1 VVDEIELLLDWT
13 SIGPRF
19 SNTVLSALRSLL
31 KKPPPKNRRRLILA
45 TTSERSVLQQLNL
58 LQYFTGQVA
67 VPNVNTQEELVAVI
81 RARGTSFSDGQSIQR
96 VLAELEEVTG
106 SKEIGVGIKHVITA
120 INRSTDSS
128 DPASR
133 FVEILAEAIAERSL

>member
-1 VVDEIELLLDWT
+1 LDWT
-13 SIGPRF
+13 PIGPRF

-58 LQYFTGQVA
+58 LQYFTGQIA
-67 VPNVNTQEELVAVI
+67 VPNVNTQQELVAI
-81 RARGTSFSDGQSIQR
+81 LRERGSSFIDAQSIQR
-96 VLAELEEVTG
+96 ILGELEDITG
-106 SKEIGVGIKHVITA
+106 GTEIGVGIKYVITA

-128 DPASR
+128 DPPGR
-133 FVEILAEAIAERSL
+133 LVEILAEAIAERSL

>member
-1 VVDEIELLLDWT
+1 
-13 SIGPRF
+13 
-19 SNTVLSALRSLL
+19 VLSALRSLL

-67 VPNVNTQEELVAVI
+67 VPNVNSQQELVAVL
-81 RARGTSFSDGQSIQR
+81 RERKTSFTDGPSLQR
-96 VLAELEEVTG
+96 ILGDLQDVTG
-106 SKEIGVGIKHVITA
+106 GTEIGVGIKYVITA

-128 DPASR
+128 DPPGR
-133 FVEILAEAIAERSL
+133 FVEILSEAIAERSL

>member
-13 SIGPRF
+13 PIGPRF

-45 TTSERSVLQQLNL
+45 TTSERTVLQQLNL

-67 VPNVNTQEELVAVI
+67 VPNVNTQEELLAVL
-81 RARGTSFSDGQSIQR
+81 RERGPRLTDQQSVQR
-96 VLAELEEVTG
+96 ILDELKDSTG
-106 SKEIGVGIKHVITA
+106 GDHIGVGIKNVITA
-120 INRSTDSS
+120 INRSTDSD
-128 DPASR
+128 DPPGR
-133 FVEILAEAIAERSL
+133 FAEIMTDAIAERL